1 MNIEE
6 ISDMDL
12 RTFCKW
18 YVGFHG
24 TKPVSATVLAT
35 CMTGYFSTYAK
46 AADKL
51 LARLKQLDL
60 VTMTHDRFLCFIVS

>member
-12 RTFCKW
+12 REFCKW

-24 TKPVSATVLAT
+24 CKPVAATVLTT
-35 CMTGYFSTYAK
+35 CLCGYFATFSK
-46 AADKL
+46 EADKL

>member
-46 AADKL
+46 AEKINELFTIDDKVL
-51 LARLKQLDL
+51 TK
-60 VTMTHDRFLCFIVS
+60 